1 MSAEPPEG
9 RVESGAAIERLIYFS
24 DAVFAIAM
32 TLLVLDIPRPGTG
45 VNVAGFLTHQTG
57 KFVAFLI
64 SFWVIALFWLGHHRL
79 FRYVRA
85 YDQGLL
91 TLNLVLLFCI
101 AFLPYPSAILGDH
114 EGEVAA
120 SVFYASSLAI
130 AGLASST
137 LTWYAIRFRTFA
149 GPLHPT
155 MARYYIF
162 RSLVVTIVFL
172 ASIPVA
178 FVDPQ
183 LAMFVWLLSFPLQ
196 WFGRR
201 YAERRAGFAAAPPT

>member
-1 MSAEPPEG
+1 MSAEPPGE
-9 RVESGAAIERLIYFS
+9 RIESGAALERLVSFS

-32 TLLVLDIPRPGTG
+32 TLLVLDIPRPGPG
-45 VNVAGFLTHQTG
+45 VNVADFLTNQTG
-57 KFVAFLI
+57 KFVAFVI

-79 FRYVRA
+79 FRSVRA

-91 TLNLVLLFCI
+91 TINLVLLFCI

-114 EGEVAA
+114 EGEIGA
-120 SVFYASSLAI
+120 SVFYAVSLAI
-130 AGLASST
+130 AGLASSA
-137 LTWYAIRFRTFA
+137 LTWYAVRYRAFT

-155 MARYYIF
+155 MARYYVF

-183 LAMFVWLLSFPLQ
+183 LATIVWLSSFPLQ
-196 WFGRR
+196 WIGRR
-201 YAERRAGFAAAPPT
+201 YAERRVSLAPD